1 MQEGSIYVYGL
12 GNYNGSSLNGA
23 STIQQVI
30 NNSAYAASDERLKN
44 IKSELSVDNCYK
56 LINDCSTIIYSL
68 KTDEK
73 DQNQIGM
80 IAQQVKE
87 IIPEVVQESNGYY
100 SINYSRLSVVALNL
114 IKNLSER
121 IIELEKDHN
130 KLEELIKRVEK
141 LEK

>member
-1 MQEGSIYVYGL
+1 
-12 GNYNGSSLNGA
+12 
-23 STIQQVI
+23 
-30 NNSAYAASDERLKN
+30 
-44 IKSELSVDNCYK
+44 
-56 LINDCSTIIYSL
+56 
-68 KTDEK
+68 
-73 DQNQIGM
+73 M

-114 IKNLSER
+114 IKNLNER

>member
-1 MQEGSIYVYGL
+1 M
-12 GNYNGSSLNGA
+12 
-23 STIQQVI
+23 
-30 NNSAYAASDERLKN
+30 
-44 IKSELSVDNCYK
+44 
-56 LINDCSTIIYSL
+56 NDFLRSRG
-68 KTDEK
+68 TDEK

-87 IIPEVVQESNGYY
+87 IMPEVVQESNGYY

>member
-1 MQEGSIYVYGL
+1 MSVSQNI
-12 GNYNGSSLNGA
+12 
-23 STIQQVI
+23 TITK
-30 NNSAYAASDERLKN
+30 NATAAAFYQSSDERLKN
-44 IKSELSVDNCYK
+44 IKSELSVADCYK

-80 IAQQVKE
+80 VAQQVKE

-114 IKNLSER
+114 IKDLSER